1 MHDCS
6 MNILLLCSFEST
18 YVTQLWENIKKY
30 CPDIK
35 LSLLTKENVR
45 SHYLQ
50 KIALEEGENIYGYTS
65 SSIKFWLKTEKIIRK
80 LPEFD
85 IIHSLWMEK
94 AWGYHAKTLKS
105 KARFWLCSVG
115 GSDLYRDS
123 KKRLCKAYQLN
134 ILNQS
139 DWFSSENIETKREF
153 IRTYGKKYEII
164 PHTINKFG
172 VDIFDALIKRKGI
185 KDKKNEILSI
195 PSDKIVICCGYNA
208 NPAHQH
214 LEMIQSFSRMPQ
226 EIVKKFFF
234 IFPMTY
240 GVPSQMYMD
249 KVKDAISQVTD
260 EFVILEK
267 FMDTD
272 EMAEVVEVTD
282 IMIHVQ
288 TTDQNSSTMLAH
300 MYNGNVVIAG
310 AWLPYSSLKEQGIYF
325 VDIESV
331 ELLHEA
337 LLDIVEKYEIHK
349 RECENN
355 ADIVYSISSWAA
367 CAKEWIA
374 VYDKLA
380 KEE

>member
-1 MHDCS
+1 MHNRS

-18 YVTQLWENIKKY
+18 YVTQLWENVKRY
-30 CPDIK
+30 CPEAR
-35 LSLLTKENVR
+35 LSLLTSER
-45 SHYLQ
+45 ARESYMQ
-50 KIALEEGENIYGYTS
+50 KLVLEEGESIYAYTS
-65 SSIKFWLKTEKIIRK
+65 SSIKFWLKTERIIRR

-94 AWGYHAKTLKS
+94 AWGYHAKSLKS

-139 DWFSSENIETKREF
+139 DWFSSENIETREEF
-153 IRTYGKKYEII
+153 IRTYGKKYAAM

-172 VDIFDALIKRKGI
+172 VDIFDALINRKGI
-185 KDKKNEILSI
+185 NDKKNKILSI
-195 PSDKIVICCGYNA
+195 PLDKIVVCCGYNA

-226 EIVKKFFF
+226 EVVKKLFF

-240 GVPSQMYMD
+240 GIPSQIYMD
-249 KVKDAISQVTD
+249 KVKEAISQITD

-272 EMAEVVEVTD
+272 EMSEVVEATD

-288 TTDQNSSTMLAH
+288 TTDQMSSTMLAH
-300 MYNGNVVIAG
+300 MYNENVVIAG
-310 AWLPYSSLKEQGIYF
+310 AWLPYTSLMERGIYF
-325 VDIESV
+325 VSIDEVNAIDKV
-331 ELLHEA
+331 
-337 LLDIVEKYEIHK
+337 LLDILQNYENYK
-349 RECENN
+349 RKCEGN
-355 ADIVYSISSWAA
+355 ADLVYSMSSWNT

-374 VYDKLA
+374 VYDKLM
-380 KEE
+380 KGE